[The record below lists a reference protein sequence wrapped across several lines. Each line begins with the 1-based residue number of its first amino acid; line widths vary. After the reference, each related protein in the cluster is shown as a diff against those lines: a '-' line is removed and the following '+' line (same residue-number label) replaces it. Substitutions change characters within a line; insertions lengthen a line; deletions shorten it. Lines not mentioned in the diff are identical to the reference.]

1 MTIFMSDRS
10 GAVMRSTRIR
20 SVRRAGANATDAQV
34 TLRRLIRSVAAMC
47 CAFGCIA
54 GGVAHAADRYWV
66 GTSGPWATLSNW
78 STDPVNST
86 PNPGTIPGGSDDLYF
101 NISTGN
107 VGTTIDLAS
116 NRNAE
121 SLSFTNTF
129 TTGFRANASAS
140 ATARTLSI
148 NPRGITMAP
157 GAGVVTFGV
166 DSATNGR
173 VDLSLNALTNS
184 ITNNSSS
191 NLNINNRVQ
200 SNAVGGATI
209 INNGTGTGYVGM
221 GDLRGTVA
229 KIVQNSA
236 TSVLGLRQNSSTF
249 AGTVDILKGTVLI
262 GTHANNLGT
271 NAGQVN
277 LGSSAELA
285 SDAATLEINDSAS
298 ITYTAKPIVLGTT
311 SGLLKIVLR
320 DDGGTRTHTITGAI
334 SGANNLTLENQA
346 NGLNADDNLVFSTGG
361 LNNAGTI
368 THIGDSAGSLIIN
381 SVIGPLVTG
390 VTQNSATSP
399 LVLTGSNT
407 YPGTTTVSA
416 GGLLVNGAHSGVG
429 LATVASGAR
438 IGGTGSLAGGLTI
451 ASGGLFVFNPADST
465 LDVSGAV
472 SLDNSFSVAS
482 LVNSDGSAINW
493 ASVTDSSYPLI
504 GLTSS
509 TFNSITN
516 FGPGAAADI
525 GPGRT
530 AYFTNA
536 SESGGLNLIVV
547 PEPSAGLAIA
557 TVLTA
562 AACWWRARS
571 AAVGRDA

>member
-20 SVRRAGANATDAQV
+20 SVRWAGRALAV
-34 TLRRLIRSVAAMC
+34 C

-66 GTSGPWATLSNW
+66 GTSGSWATLTNW
-78 STDPVNST
+78 STDPDNTT
-86 PNPGTIPGGSDDLYF
+86 PNPGAIPGGSDDLFF

-107 VGTTIDLAS
+107 GNTIIDLGTS

-121 SLSFTNTF
+121 SLRINNTG

>member
-1 MTIFMSDRS
+1 MTFFAWDRS

-20 SVRRAGANATDAQV
+20 SVRRAGGVLAV
-34 TLRRLIRSVAAMC
+34 C
-47 CAFGCIA
+47 CAFGYIA

-66 GTSGPWATLSNW
+66 GTSGSWATLTNW
-78 STDPVNST
+78 STDPDNTT
-86 PNPGTIPGGSDDLYF
+86 PNPGAIPGGSDDLFF

-107 VGTTIDLAS
+107 GNTIIDLGTS

-121 SLSFTNTF
+121 SLRINNTG

-221 GDLRGTVA
+221 GDLRVSVT

-407 YPGTTTVSA
+407 YSGTTTVSA

-547 PEPSAGLAIA
+547 PEPSAGLATA

-562 AACWWRARS
+562 AACWWRARRPRS

>member
-1 MTIFMSDRS
+1 
-10 GAVMRSTRIR
+10 MRSTRIR
-20 SVRRAGANATDAQV
+20 SVRRAGRALAV
-34 TLRRLIRSVAAMC
+34 C

-66 GTSGPWATLSNW
+66 GTSGSWATLTNW
-78 STDPVNST
+78 STDPDNTT
-86 PNPGTIPGGSDDLYF
+86 PNPGAIPGGSDDLFF

-107 VGTTIDLAS
+107 GNTIIDLGTS

-121 SLSFTNTF
+121 SLRINNTG

-451 ASGGLFVFNPADST
+451 ASGGLFVFNPADSI

-571 AAVGRDA
+571 AAVGRGRP

>member
-1 MTIFMSDRS
+1 LT
-10 GAVMRSTRIR
+10 
-20 SVRRAGANATDAQV
+20 
-34 TLRRLIRSVAAMC
+34 
-47 CAFGCIA
+47 
-54 GGVAHAADRYWV
+54 
-66 GTSGPWATLSNW
+66 NW
-78 STDPVNST
+78 STDPDNTT
-86 PNPGTIPGGSDDLYF
+86 PNPGAIPGGSDDLFF

-107 VGTTIDLAS
+107 GNTIIDLGTS

-121 SLSFTNTF
+121 SLRINNTG

-482 LVNSDGSAINW
+482 LVNLDGSAINW
-493 ASVTDSSYPLI
+493 ASVTDSSYSLI

-509 TFNSITN
+509 TFNSIAN

-525 GPGRT
+525 GTGRT

>member
-20 SVRRAGANATDAQV
+20 SVRWAGRALAV
-34 TLRRLIRSVAAMC
+34 C

-66 GTSGPWATLSNW
+66 GTSGSWATLTNW
-78 STDPVNST
+78 STDPDNTT
-86 PNPGTIPGGSDDLYF
+86 PNPGAIPGGSDDLFF

-107 VGTTIDLAS
+107 GNTIIDLGTS

-121 SLSFTNTF
+121 SLRINNTG

-557 TVLTA
+557 TALTA
-562 AACWWRARS
+562 AACWRRARRARS